1 MSVRLVMNR
10 CSTGT
15 AGHRENRLHRLLWV
29 PVLAFLIALLLPGCS
44 TMQAAEEQVNFE
56 LGAQP
61 VLYRDQ
67 WARRNPPQVHVRP
80 KDMAGSE
87 PTALFV
93 PFRVTQPMSDPEMV
107 GYSQARTV
115 WQTWLSMQLF
125 PAMEFDAAAGPFRR
139 DKALALARAKGADIM
154 IGGFVTYYYAGGSTS
169 DSQVAIQVEIYDTAS
184 GQMIWSMAQSAL
196 MPAGLTNDYLLF
208 AVKTRLPSDPMYV
221 LAKTMAQDMGL
232 IIRDWLITP
241 DPKTRLQQADDR
253 IRRAWRGDDA
263 SNPPPPPVRKEAP
276 SF

>member
-1 MSVRLVMNR
+1 MNH
-10 CSTGT
+10 CSAGIAGRHKEQPLCPSRTLRSFAT
-15 AGHRENRLHRLLWV
+15 AI
-29 PVLAFLIALLLPGCS
+29 FLCALLSGCS
-44 TMQAAEEQVNFE
+44 ALQAGEEQINFE
-56 LGAQP
+56 LGSQP

-80 KDMAGSE
+80 KDLAGAE

-93 PFRVTQPMSDPEMV
+93 PFRVTQPVSDPEII
-107 GYSQARTV
+107 GYTQARVV

-125 PAMEFDAAAGPFRR
+125 PAMEFDATAGPFRR
-139 DKALALARAKGADIM
+139 DKALALARAKGADIV
-154 IGGFVTYYYAGGSTS
+154 IGGFVTYYYAAGTAS
-169 DSQVAIQVEIYDTAS
+169 DSQVAIQVEIYDTAT

-232 IIRDWLITP
+232 IIRDWMIPP
-241 DPKTRLQQADDR
+241 DPKTRLQQTDDR
-253 IRRAWRGDDA
+253 LRRAWRGDDA
-263 SNPPPPPVRKEAP
+263 SNPPRPPARKEES